1 MREMFALIVASYGRL
16 LIHWFEISKH
26 VRALQR
32 LYVLY
37 FLGAKE
43 LELKVSVNLVFFCLR
58 PVKASTFRGTLNSE
72 KDTNSLDVP

>member
-16 LIHWFEISKH
+16 LIQWFEISKRL
-26 VRALQR
+26 RALQR

-43 LELKVSVNLVFFCLR
+43 LELKVSVNLAFFVFG
-58 PVKASTFRGTLNSE
+58 P
-72 KDTNSLDVP
+72 